1 MMKKGGLN
9 FLNRRNQSL
18 FDTNVQMKDMDNV
31 EFEFDTVMIP
41 DSGTAKVRSR
51 PTVKHFS
58 TFGDGAGFAVP
69 TPTVPVLPSFTAPQI
84 SHTGKTDSLSNGSIT
99 SVDDFEEGQILI
111 PPPPSSAPPPPP
123 PQFIPPSPGHVA
135 PPSAFFGEPHSP
147 VDLSTLEPPSIPP
160 PEPPSLGTPDV
171 DLSMLRPPHM
181 APPKPP
187 NYQISTDLPEDIP
200 ECPKFTPPLPPTE
213 KSQSPTAKV
222 QKMPPPKPIRF
233 SYISN
238 FELPASGSTT
248 PSEKTASSFNS
259 QNSGKLYTVPKT
271 TILTDQSDQTHYML
285 LENNSKTSVGDH
297 ANGKAST
304 SEKEMGA
311 PQNLV
316 PPVKPVRRNSSAT
329 KLEENLQDLK
339 ENMQQAATPVRL
351 KNSMAAKVETPPDA
365 PNKNPAPVVGS
376 PTALRSAA
384 LLSAQ
389 DIIHLTPV
397 DPARK
402 YSPLLNR
409 KLQNLKTSEPS
420 GGKEGAT
427 SPLTL
432 LMAAKEREKQRTVI
446 SRENS
451 TKSNSSV
458 ESSNGSSHQNSFTVT
473 PRPPVSPGSPGRFL
487 ESKHNTENLN
497 VTNFTPEPSA
507 HSIILTKNPTSIASP
522 SGKYNGTDSIS
533 FIPPPPEF
541 ANSDPEDEAPPSM
554 PPPDPP
560 AKRVD
565 VIPQLNSA
573 TITSGPTNPPSNKS
587 SSTTTPVHGAS
598 SIQFKP
604 KPQAPPPSLPKFQPQ
619 APPPS
624 QLKTQPQAPPPS
636 LPKCQPQAPPP
647 APLKT
652 QPQAPPPAPLKTQ
665 PQAPTPAP
673 LKTQPQAPSPSQL
686 KTQLPA
692 LLKTQPQAPPPAPL
706 KTQPQAPP
714 SAQLKTQPQA
724 PPSVTASQATLL
736 SILQKKMLEMDPK
749 FAHAHEADASSDDW
763 NSPTFDEDAVRVPS
777 LNSTPKTKSTT
788 VSSSL
793 NMKELENKVI
803 RKTQA
808 KAPVSGSSKQQF
820 GMTFI
825 VRPGTKQPI
834 TPMPK
839 TE

>member
-31 EFEFDTVMIP
+31 EFVFDTVTIP

-69 TPTVPVLPSFTAPQI
+69 TPTVPVLPFFTAPQI
-84 SHTGKTDSLSNGSIT
+84 SHTGKTDSLSNGGII
-99 SVDDFEEGQILI
+99 SVDDFEEEQILI

-147 VDLSTLEPPSIPP
+147 VDLSTLETPSITP

-222 QKMPPPKPIRF
+222 QKMPPPKPIRY

-238 FELPASGSTT
+238 FELPTSGSTT
-248 PSEKTASSFNS
+248 PSENS

-271 TILTDQSDQTHYML
+271 TILTGQSDQTHYML

-351 KNSMAAKVETPPDA
+351 ENRMAAKVETPPDA

-376 PTALRSAA
+376 PTALRSAT

-409 KLQNLKTSEPS
+409 KLQNLKTHEPS
-420 GGKEGAT
+420 SGKEAAT
-427 SPLTL
+427 SPLAL

-458 ESSNGSSHQNSFTVT
+458 ESSNGSSHQNDTRANSFTVT
-473 PRPPVSPGSPGRFL
+473 PRLPVSPGSPSRFL

-497 VTNFTPEPSA
+497 VTNFRPEPSA
-507 HSIILTKNPTSIASP
+507 HSIILTKNPTSIVSP
-522 SGKYNGTDSIS
+522 SGQYNGIDSIS

-560 AKRVD
+560 AKRAD
-565 VIPQLNSA
+565 VIPRLNSA

-587 SSTTTPVHGAS
+587 SSTTTPVHAAS
-598 SIQFKP
+598 STQFKP
-604 KPQAPPPSLPKFQPQ
+604 KPQAPPPSLPKFQPQTPPPSLPKFQPQTPPPSLPKFQPQ

-624 QLKTQPQAPPPS
+624 QLKTQPQTPPPS
-636 LPKCQPQAPPP
+636 Q
-647 APLKT
+647 LKT
-652 QPQAPPPAPLKTQ
+652 QPQAPPPA
-665 PQAPTPAP
+665 
-673 LKTQPQAPSPSQL
+673 QL
-686 KTQLPA
+686 KTQTQAPPPA
-692 LLKTQPQAPPPAPL
+692 QLKTQPQAPPP
-706 KTQPQAPP
+706 
-714 SAQLKTQPQA
+714 AQLKTQPQA

-749 FAHAHEADASSDDW
+749 FAHAHEADAGSDDW
-763 NSPTFDEDAVRVPS
+763 NSPTFDEDAVGVPS
-777 LNSTPKTKSTT
+777 LNSTPKTKSST

-834 TPMPK
+834 TPIPK

>member
-1 MMKKGGLN
+1 
-9 FLNRRNQSL
+9 
-18 FDTNVQMKDMDNV
+18 NV

-84 SHTGKTDSLSNGSIT
+84 SHTGKTDSLSNGSII

-111 PPPPSSAPPPPP
+111 PPPPSNAPPPPP

-248 PSEKTASSFNS
+248 PSERPASSFNS
-259 QNSGKLYTVPKT
+259 QNSGRLYTVPKT
-271 TILTDQSDQTHYML
+271 TILTGQSDQTHYML

-351 KNSMAAKVETPPDA
+351 ENSMAAKVETPPDA

-384 LLSAQ
+384 LLSAE

-409 KLQNLKTSEPS
+409 KLQNLKTNEPS
-420 GGKEGAT
+420 GGKEVAT
-427 SPLTL
+427 SPLAL

-451 TKSNSSV
+451 SKSNSSV
-458 ESSNGSSHQNSFTVT
+458 ESSNGSSHHNDTRPNSFTVT
-473 PRPPVSPGSPGRFL
+473 PRLPVSPGSPSRFL
-487 ESKHNTENLN
+487 ESKHKTENLN
-497 VTNFTPEPSA
+497 VTNFRPEPSA

-522 SGKYNGTDSIS
+522 SGQYNGIDSIS

-560 AKRVD
+560 AKRAD

-573 TITSGPTNPPSNKS
+573 TITSGPTNPP
-587 SSTTTPVHGAS
+587 T
-598 SIQFKP
+598 
-604 KPQAPPPSLPKFQPQ
+604 PPPSQLKTQPQ

-636 LPKCQPQAPPP
+636 QLKTQPQAPPP
-647 APLKT
+647 SQLKT
-652 QPQAPPPAPLKTQ
+652 QPQAPPPAQ
-665 PQAPTPAP
+665 
-673 LKTQPQAPSPSQL
+673 
-686 KTQLPA
+686 
-692 LLKTQPQAPPPAPL
+692 LKTQPQAPPP
-706 KTQPQAPP
+706 
-714 SAQLKTQPQA
+714 AQLKTQPQA

-749 FAHAHEADASSDDW
+749 FAHAHEADAGSDDW
-763 NSPTFDEDAVRVPS
+763 NSPTFDEDAVGVPS
-777 LNSTPKTKSTT
+777 VNSTPKTKSST
-788 VSSSL
+788 VSSSV

-808 KAPVSGSSKQQF
+808 KAPVSSGSSKQQF

-834 TPMPK
+834 TPIHK